1 MADLGTADLS
11 NPDKCGYLHKRS
23 QWMKEWRK
31 RYFVLK
37 GSTLYFCKDNGKK
50 AHGSINLK
58 DCLRVL
64 LRALSP
70 PRFPR
75 GGRRKPPCRPLSA
88 RLRVRW
94 PLASSARP
102 TRLRSVLKGA

>member
-58 DCLRVL
+58 DCLRVCCSAHSRL
-64 LRALSP
+64 PAFRVAVVGSPHADPCQRASAC
-70 PRFPR
+70 
-75 GGRRKPPCRPLSA
+75 GGP
-88 RLRVRW
+88 
-94 PLASSARP
+94 
-102 TRLRSVLKGA
+102 